1 MEITLNEDDF
11 LAIYDTFAAH
21 YIGGGDITDIT
32 EAEEV
37 EFDRLVAL
45 EDRAWK
51 VVQRVYARHYSE

>member
-21 YIGGGDITDIT
+21 YIGGGDIS

-37 EFDRLVAL
+37 EFDQLVAL

>member
-21 YIGGGDITDIT
+21 YLGGGDIT
-32 EAEEV
+32 EAEKE
-37 EFDRLVAL
+37 EFDQLVAL

-51 VVQRVYARHYSE
+51 VVQLSLIHI